1 MAVGYLCTPL
11 VVVHSFQ
18 GMRQSAAETTL
29 RLLLALSLMAVV
41 LNNCPDEAGED
52 FQSVR
57 SYALQLQQQGA
68 REEAIE
74 CFQMAAGLDVA
85 RPEPWLSIGEMYRS
99 SGQYTEAIEALR
111 RCCDIARSGGRPVI
125 FSLF

>member
-1 MAVGYLCTPL
+1 M
-11 VVVHSFQ
+11 HSFQ

-57 SYALQLQQQGA
+57 SYALQLQQHGA
-68 REEAIE
+68 EVEVEAMQE
-74 CFQMAAGLDVA
+74 A
-85 RPEPWLSIGEMYRS
+85 S
-99 SGQYTEAIEALR
+99 SFRYLPR
-111 RCCDIARSGGRPVI
+111 
-125 FSLF
+125 F